1 MEIEIKRKMVQL
13 QDIQNAVNSIEDVR
27 KEIIARE
34 ELEELLHKEELIWA

>member
-34 ELEELLHKEELIWA
+34 ELEELVHKEELTWA